1 MLLFRIAAFHWWC
14 RIQPNHHE
22 GEEPPDDRPESGNPH
37 PSTANTPAAW
47 PLIVGEMADGD
58 FMFLFNVGDEWSL
71 VVDAEGEDAML
82 VRKGEGGSVNGRVLG
97 SIHGLQVKTVERG

>member
-1 MLLFRIAAFHWWC
+1 MLLFGIAAFHRWC

-22 GEEPPDDRPESGNPH
+22 GEESPDDRPETGNPH
-37 PSTANTPAAW
+37 PSTADTPAAW

-58 FMFLFNVGDEWSL
+58 FMFLFNVSDEGSL

-82 VRKGEGGSVNGRVLG
+82 VGKSEGGSVYGRVLC
-97 SIHGLQVKTVERG
+97 SVHGLQVKTVERG